1 MSNSARQSSTVG
13 EIVNLMSVDAQ
24 RFQELTTYLNMMWSG
39 PFQMSVCLYFLWAI
53 LGPSVLAGV
62 LVMVLLIPV
71 NGYIAKVT
79 RKLQVGRATGICCNI
94 LFALVYIFCS
104 MIRRASALLLLF
116 NACVR
121 VADVIT
127 FTFVSL
133 MPVHNVCRI
142 CMIIKD

>member
-1 MSNSARQSSTVG
+1 MSYQITYILQALLLSNSARQSSTVG

-24 RFQELTTYLNMMWSG
+24 RFQELTTYLNMLWSG

-79 RKLQVGRATGICCNI
+79 RKLQVGSATGVCGIGTTC
-94 LFALVYIFCS
+94 LGRL
-104 MIRRASALLLLF
+104 IRRTSAYNLL
-116 NACVR
+116 
-121 VADVIT
+121 
-127 FTFVSL
+127 
-133 MPVHNVCRI
+133 
-142 CMIIKD
+142 